1 MPRAL
6 EAIMVGSPVAPGLD
20 VPMEGN
26 VGWNFIYP
34 WPFYTTNNRTLDDAT
49 YFDNARWFRL
59 NRTWYVTGKAY
70 RELPRLDGAP
80 NPVFEEWIAHPSYDA
95 YWQAMIPYGE
105 EFARVTI
112 PVLQTAG
119 YYFGGPGA
127 ATYYFTQ
134 HLAHDPAARH
144 YLLVGPWDHPQAQ
157 RGVVDA
163 LGDTTTTIA
172 GYETDP
178 VARVDLVADLRFQW
192 FDWVLRGGPRPAL
205 LADRVNYQVTG
216 ANAWRHVP
224 SIDAMSNGTLRLY
237 LTPAPSGLHHRLTR
251 ERGSAD
257 AAVTLRVDLA
267 SRADVDSIFAG
278 GGVRDTALNT
288 HEAVAFV
295 SEPLEAAE
303 LSGLFS
309 GHLEVV
315 TNKRDFDLSVA
326 LFELT
331 PGGEYVQLAPVQL
344 RASHARDLATR
355 RLLTPGVR
363 QTLDF
368 RAVRLMSRR
377 LARGSRIVAVLG
389 PIKQPG
395 QQINY
400 GSGKAVSDETI
411 ADAGEPLEIR
421 WLATSFLDLPI
432 RR

>member
-1 MPRAL
+1 
-6 EAIMVGSPVAPGLD
+6 
-20 VPMEGN
+20 
-26 VGWNFIYP
+26 
-34 WPFYTTNNRTLDDAT
+34 
-49 YFDNARWFRL
+49 
-59 NRTWYVTGKAY
+59 
-70 RELPRLDGAP
+70 
-80 NPVFEEWIAHPSYDA
+80 
-95 YWQAMIPYGE
+95 
-105 EFARVTI
+105 
-112 PVLQTAG
+112 
-119 YYFGGPGA
+119 
-127 ATYYFTQ
+127 
-134 HLAHDPAARH
+134 
-144 YLLVGPWDHPQAQ
+144 
-157 RGVVDA
+157 
-163 LGDTTTTIA
+163 
-172 GYETDP
+172 
-178 VARVDLVADLRFQW
+178 
-192 FDWVLRGGPRPAL
+192 
-205 LADRVNYQVTG
+205 VNYQVTG